1 MTKVAFLVSK
11 DPVTEHGGDVEL
23 ARVVLR
29 LAAESFDIRA
39 ICLSDEP
46 PGESVTDVVKG
57 GLRLLR
63 IAQHPVKPAQLL
75 AGSVLQRRSL
85 VHIRFDTDE
94 LLEAIEASDEDVFF
108 CEHNY
113 MAESFIRSAQF
124 GKKGF
129 VINTINTESQV
140 WLATRGVLGRIEAP
154 RLLRDELRVAKLAN
168 GVGCYEI
175 EESEMYR
182 ANGVAGARFMEVT
195 LPPAE
200 QIDISQTGRRL
211 VFLGGR
217 DWPPNQEAFLIA
229 LRLWPR
235 IAEGIPDAELC
246 VVGAKKTGSTDPVYP
261 DRARDLGFVDGWRC
275 PGEAARRG
283 ESGIAGGGFRSR
295 RRVADVGLRHVHVR
309 RRRRLRRRMPAHAA
323 RPRCRDRGGQ
333 RVVRGQPRA
342 LGGQAP
348 APFCRGTGAG
358 RTRRLTRSGEGDLG
372 ADPWQPGDVTVL
384 ERHLRGPALPHF
396 VGERQPERWRPGR
409 DEAAA
414 HRVGTG
420 RR

>member
-11 DPVTEHGGDVEL
+11 DPVTEHGGDIAL

-29 LAAESFDIRA
+29 LAAEAFEIRA
-39 ICLSDEP
+39 MCLSDEP

-75 AGSVLQRRSL
+75 AGSVRQRRSL

-94 LLEAIEASDEDVFF
+94 LVEAIEASDEDVFF

-113 MAESFIRSAQF
+113 MAESFIRSKHF

-129 VINTINTESQV
+129 VINTVNTESQV

-182 ANGVAGARFMEVT
+182 ANGAPGATFMEVT
-195 LPPAE
+195 LPPGE
-200 QIDISQTGRRL
+200 QIDISQTGQRL

-235 IAEGIPDAELC
+235 ISEGIPGAELC

-261 DRARDLGFVDGWRC
+261 DRARDLGFVDDLPEFLKTCRALMA
-275 PGEAARRG
+275 PIRT
-283 ESGIAGGGFRSR
+283 GGGV
-295 RRVADVGLRHVHVR
+295 RVKLLDAASQGLPVVGSGPAVGSLKKVFGMSTFDDDDDFVAEC
-309 RRRRLRRRMPAHAA
+309 RRMLLDRDAA
-323 RPRCRDRGGQ
+323 VAAGNELYEMNRQHWADRRPQKSVEALVQAGLDR
-333 RVVRGQPRA
+333 
-342 LGGQAP
+342 
-348 APFCRGTGAG
+348 
-358 RTRRLTRSGEGDLG
+358 
-372 ADPWQPGDVTVL
+372 
-384 ERHLRGPALPHF
+384 
-396 VGERQPERWRPGR
+396 
-409 DEAAA
+409 
-414 HRVGTG
+414 
-420 RR
+420 